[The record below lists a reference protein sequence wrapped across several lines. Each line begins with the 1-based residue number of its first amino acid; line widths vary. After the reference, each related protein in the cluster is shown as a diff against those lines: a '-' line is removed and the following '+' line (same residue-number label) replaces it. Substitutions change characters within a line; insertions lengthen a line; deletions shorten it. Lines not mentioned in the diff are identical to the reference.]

1 LPEEKSAA
9 LPANQGGG
17 CIFIYGADNTT
28 IANNTVIGGQPCVT
42 LEARKVTGLQIR
54 NNRFESYTN
63 RQNKDGNFVPG
74 AVIRIADDI
83 TNRGDETCGP
93 PPKPPCPYFIH
104 YPEQITMTGNTII
117 QHVRYSPGVELNNVD
132 RLVIADNISHMHK
145 VSPVGNYDPNDPIL
159 RPVGI
164 DLFFGVQNPRY
175 GFFLNEK
182 TVFQSWSI
190 TGNRL
195 TQFADSIV
203 MAPRDATM
211 SLSTA
216 VVNSNVFNTVQ
227 GAPLGIWLK
236 GAPTAPQGG
245 FIDSLT
251 VNGNLFGCAFCGF
264 VCISGASP
272 SPSAFVR
279 PPGQAHKGNI
289 GICQ

>member
-1 LPEEKSAA
+1 
-9 LPANQGGG
+9 
-17 CIFIYGADNTT
+17 
-28 IANNTVIGGQPCVT
+28 
-42 LEARKVTGLQIR
+42 LQIR

-132 RLVIADNISHMHK
+132 RLVIADNNISHMHK